1 MSYGDDLWIEATA
14 SHEEMAREAALARA
28 DAELD
33 GVMPFLL
40 ASRSDAEFDHRSALA
55 GESIATIA
63 ARCGV
68 DEDELHATA
77 RRRFELYREAL
88 AEGVDPLQEVV
99 DCSHASGGPEKPDE
113 HSTGPAPDAYS
124 EVPPGPTRGPS
135 PQVTQ
140 VRPPELGPVTEA
152 TGSLRKQADA
162 GMMTPSYTQPVP
174 PDTGL
179 GAGSTDI
186 GTPGANTN
194 DMTPSVPTGGPAGR
208 NTPDMPVT
216 TTASVADP
224 VRRKVLAVTAAIRET
239 NPALPPQEAE
249 RVARKVVG
257 RYMTADLDSSVME
270 DDPGSHAQG
279 GGSGSGGGL
288 GHVIQHGL
296 EWQGLKGMMPGGA
309 GGAAG
314 GAGLIGDAAELA
326 AL

>member
-1 MSYGDDLWIEATA
+1 MSYGDDLWIEASA
-14 SHEEMAREAALARA
+14 DHEALAKEAALARA

-40 ASRSDAEFDHRSALA
+40 ASRSPAEYGHRRDLA
-55 GESIATIA
+55 WDSLCTIA
-63 ARCGV
+63 ARCGLEPG
-68 DEDELHATA
+68 DLAGIAD
-77 RRRFELYREAL
+77 RRFVLYREAL
-88 AEGVDPLQEVV
+88 AEGVDPLQEVA
-99 DCSHASGGPEKPDE
+99 DCSQASGGPEKPDE

-124 EVPPGPTRGPS
+124 EVPPGPTKGPD
-135 PQVTQ
+135 PRVTQ

-152 TGSLRKQADA
+152 TGSLRKQADGGSA
-162 GMMTPSYTQPVP
+162 MMTMPYTP
-174 PDTGL
+174 PDLGT

-194 DMTPSVPTGGPAGR
+194 DMTPSLPTGGPAGQ

-216 TTASVADP
+216 TTASADP

-239 NPALPPQEAE
+239 NPALPVTEAE

-270 DDPGSHAQG
+270 DDPGSPGQG

>member
-28 DAELD
+28 DAELE

-55 GESIATIA
+55 GETIATIA

-88 AEGVDPLQEVV
+88 AEGADPLQEVV

-124 EVPPGPTRGPS
+124 EVPPGPTKGPA

-140 VRPPELGPVTEA
+140 VRPPVVGPVTEA

-194 DMTPSVPTGGPAGR
+194 DMTPSVPTGGPAGQ

-216 TTASVADP
+216 TTASKDP
-224 VRRKVLAVTAAIRET
+224 VRRKVLAVTAAIQAT
-239 NPALPPQEAE
+239 NPTLPATEAE

-257 RYMTADLDSSVME
+257 RYMTADLDSSVMD
-270 DDPGSHAQG
+270 DDPGGTSPG
-279 GGSGSGGGL
+279 NGGSSSGGGL

-296 EWQGLKGMMPGGA
+296 EWQGLKGMLPGGA
-309 GGAAG
+309 GGAAE

>member
-1 MSYGDDLWIEATA
+1 MSYADDLWIEATA
-14 SHEEMAREAALARA
+14 SHEEMAREAARARA

-55 GESIATIA
+55 GESIAVIA

-68 DEDELHATA
+68 DEAELHATA

-88 AEGVDPLQEVV
+88 AEGQDPLQEVV

-113 HSTGPAPDAYS
+113 HSTGPAADAYS
-124 EVPPGPTRGPS
+124 EVPPGPTKGPD
-135 PQVTQ
+135 PQVVQ

-152 TGSLRKQADA
+152 TGSLRKQAD
-162 GMMTPSYTQPVP
+162 MMTPSYTQPVP

-216 TTASVADP
+216 TTASADP
-224 VRRKVLAVTAAIRET
+224 VRRKVMAVTAAIRET

-270 DDPGSHAQG
+270 DDPGSGGQG
-279 GGSGSGGGL
+279 SGSGSGSGGGL
-288 GHVIQHGL
+288 SHVIQHGL

-314 GAGLIGDAAELA
+314 GAGLVGDAAELA